1 MTKLNDKI
9 QTQWQCFGNGCD
21 WNSSQ
26 HLQNK
31 IHFWRVSNIPKIK
44 WILAHCFKASLAFFE
59 KSLFAS
65 GQNDQCPLLSLIF
78 WALNLFREDCQIMN
92 KYAEQ
97 ILSNEFMSCD
107 FANLLFYDLTSTS
120 LYLMNKL
127 LILLNKLFEMLQTNH
142 YLKVFQGTD
151 ENWDFFALLL
161 NTTSLDVNW
170 YFIYT

>member
-1 MTKLNDKI
+1 
-9 QTQWQCFGNGCD
+9 
-21 WNSSQ
+21 
-26 HLQNK
+26 
-31 IHFWRVSNIPKIK
+31 
-44 WILAHCFKASLAFFE
+44 
-59 KSLFAS
+59 
-65 GQNDQCPLLSLIF
+65 
-78 WALNLFREDCQIMN
+78 MN

-151 ENWDFFALLL
+151 EN
-161 NTTSLDVNW
+161 
-170 YFIYT
+170 